1 MDIFNNTKNVQIEN
15 ALAFLGL
22 RLNYRLMIKKKL
34 FPFFLCKC
42 IVENLE
48 NLTPQGFNCNEVFT
62 VC

>member
-34 FPFFLCKC
+34 FPFF
-42 IVENLE
+42 
-48 NLTPQGFNCNEVFT
+48 FM
-62 VC
+62 